1 MCNKVLLKF
10 FHPRGFLS
18 DSISCIFLEEVSE
31 SHIVSPLSPQKRNEI
46 LWFDN
51 RSVFLYF
58 LDLTTRRI
66 DLEIETFLKL
76 NLSRILIQTNNF
88 EGEKVF
94 HSHVFSDP
102 RRETIIAFTSSA
114 GRSRHENWEQRI
126 NFSKFSLSR
135 CITHKI
141 IGTKKNKA
149 GVIKKKL

>member
-51 RSVFLYF
+51 RFVFLYF

-66 DLEIETFLKL
+66 DLEIETFLKFPL
-76 NLSRILIQTNNF
+76 NLIFREFQFKRIILRGKKCFILTFFQIQGERRSSHSRVPPEDLGTRIGKRGLIFRNF
-88 EGEKVF
+88 LYPVVLRIKSLE
-94 HSHVFSDP
+94 
-102 RRETIIAFTSSA
+102 RR
-114 GRSRHENWEQRI
+114 
-126 NFSKFSLSR
+126 
-135 CITHKI
+135 KI
-141 IGTKKNKA
+141 
-149 GVIKKKL
+149 KLE